1 MVQKKNNSTEQN
13 TTRRK
18 NEELTGSDIPG
29 GDGTVSDEDVKAIDG
44 RKAGKRTEKGQDHSL
59 EDYEKTMPTS
69 GVGAVQNH
77 SDTTSDIADID
88 E

>member
-1 MVQKKNNSTEQN
+1 MAQENN
-13 TTRRK
+13 RR
-18 NEELTGSDIPG
+18 NEKDTIKTGRDIPG
-29 GDGTVSDEDVKAIDG
+29 GDGTVSDEDMKAIDG

-59 EDYEKTMPTS
+59 ENHEKTMPTS
-69 GVGAVQNH
+69 GVGAVQSR

>member
-1 MVQKKNNSTEQN
+1 MAQDKNDTYITDEKER
-13 TTRRK
+13 TMI
-18 NEELTGSDIPG
+18 GSDIPG

-44 RKAGKRTEKGQDHSL
+44 RKAGKGTETGQDHSL
-59 EDYEKTMPTS
+59 EDHEKTMPTS
-69 GVGAVQNH
+69 GVGAFQKS

>member
-1 MVQKKNNSTEQN
+1 MAQDKNDTYRTDGKEPTE
-13 TTRRK
+13 
-18 NEELTGSDIPG
+18 TGSDIPG

-69 GVGAVQNH
+69 GVGAIQSR
-77 SDTTSDIADID
+77 SDTSSDIADID

>member
-1 MVQKKNNSTEQN
+1 MAQENN
-13 TTRRK
+13 RRDEK
-18 NEELTGSDIPG
+18 DTIKTGRDIPG
-29 GDGTVSDEDVKAIDG
+29 GDGTVSDEDMKAIDG

-69 GVGAVQNH
+69 GVGAVQSR

>member
-1 MVQKKNNSTEQN
+1 MVQEND
-13 TTRRK
+13 RRDEK
-18 NEELTGSDIPG
+18 DTIKTGRDIPG
-29 GDGTVSDEDVKAIDG
+29 GDGTVSDDDMKAIDG
-44 RKAGKRTEKGQDHSL
+44 RKAGKRTETGQDHSL

-69 GVGAVQNH
+69 GVGAVQSR

>member
-1 MVQKKNNSTEQN
+1 MAQENN
-13 TTRRK
+13 RRDEK
-18 NEELTGSDIPG
+18 DTIKTGRDIPG
-29 GDGTVSDEDVKAIDG
+29 GDGTVSDEDLKAING

-59 EDYEKTMPTS
+59 VDYEKTMPTS

>member
-1 MVQKKNNSTEQN
+1 MAQDKNDTYRTDGKETTE
-13 TTRRK
+13 
-18 NEELTGSDIPG
+18 TGSDIPG

-69 GVGAVQNH
+69 GVGAIQSR
-77 SDTTSDIADID
+77 SDTSSDIADID

>member
-1 MVQKKNNSTEQN
+1 MAQENN
-13 TTRRK
+13 RRDEK
-18 NEELTGSDIPG
+18 DTIKTGSDIPG

-69 GVGAVQNH
+69 GVGAVQSR